1 MRIDALKAA
10 RFSAPALEIERK
22 IKMKIAMTLLVR
34 DEEDI
39 LRENI
44 KFHLAQGVDF
54 IIATDNRS
62 TDSTKDILKEYETQ
76 GKLFYIYENRD
87 NYNQHA
93 WVTKMARMAYLE
105 HNANW
110 VINNDADEFWWPKK
124 GTLRDVFLSLPA
136 NANIIK
142 ASRKNFLFRGDSAAI
157 SPFYNHMIYKE
168 LNSLNSL
175 GKPLPGKVAHIGSDK
190 VLVKQGNHGI
200 DGIGNQVILKD
211 KIDILHFPIRTSKQF
226 INKIKKGG
234 EAYSNNQ
241 ELGEAVGKTW
251 RELYK
256 QYQNTGNLNAYL
268 EDQTYSNNRLMELE
282 KKGHLVIDTR
292 LKDFLGGL

>member
-1 MRIDALKAA
+1 
-10 RFSAPALEIERK
+10 
-22 IKMKIAMTLLVR
+22 MKIAMTLLVR

-142 ASRKNFLFRGDSAAI
+142 ARRLSENNYQIIISSNQRKKFL
-157 SPFYNHMIYKE
+157 
-168 LNSLNSL
+168 
-175 GKPLPGKVAHIGSDK
+175 
-190 VLVKQGNHGI
+190 
-200 DGIGNQVILKD
+200 
-211 KIDILHFPIRTSKQF
+211 
-226 INKIKKGG
+226 
-234 EAYSNNQ
+234 
-241 ELGEAVGKTW
+241 
-251 RELYK
+251 
-256 QYQNTGNLNAYL
+256 
-268 EDQTYSNNRLMELE
+268 
-282 KKGHLVIDTR
+282 
-292 LKDFLGGL
+292 